1 VSSDDG
7 CDTLLSLSRA
17 DVSQLPA
24 AVPEL
29 SRVSKIGG
37 GIGHRGIGLPLTIPI
52 GPSFSGGGI
61 GKFGLSW
68 MTLPL
73 TSVAGFPF
81 ELWRL
86 MPGGLA
92 MKDVGNIGAA
102 LPDMRGKF
110 PEESPGG
117 EYSACGQNAGIGGG
131 EPCSGD
137 GASGGAIGTLVNVRA

>member
-1 VSSDDG
+1 MSSDDG
-7 CDTLLSLSRA
+7 CDTRLPLSSA

-61 GKFGLSW
+61 GKFGLGR

-73 TSVAGFPF
+73 TSAVRFPF
-81 ELWRL
+81 ELWR
-86 MPGGLA
+86 MKPGGFA
-92 MKDVGNIGAA
+92 MKDVGDIGAA
-102 LPDMRGKF
+102 LPDMRGKL
-110 PEESPGG
+110 PKESPAG

-131 EPCSGD
+131 GPCSGV